1 MNNLPSTRD
10 SSTQPTSVSP
20 QVGSFAK
27 EQEGPVRITESPLGD
42 IGKEMELPK
51 EVTAA
56 GVKVRPTMVSIPPP
70 VKNLGVKVAG
80 SQTPFTA
87 HATTLPL
94 SDVQIAEGLHANI
107 TNSIRWLAEW
117 CKYNLKKLGLIQ

>member
-1 MNNLPSTRD
+1 MNNLPTTRD
-10 SSTQPTSVSP
+10 SSTSSTPVP
-20 QVGSFAK
+20 PPVGSFAK
-27 EQEGPVRITESPLGD
+27 EQEGPQRVTESSFGD

-56 GVKVRPTMVSIPPP
+56 GVKVRPTTVSIPPP

-80 SQTPFTA
+80 SQTPFTPNT
-87 HATTLPL
+87 TTLPL

-107 TNSIRWLAEW
+107 SNSIRWLAEW